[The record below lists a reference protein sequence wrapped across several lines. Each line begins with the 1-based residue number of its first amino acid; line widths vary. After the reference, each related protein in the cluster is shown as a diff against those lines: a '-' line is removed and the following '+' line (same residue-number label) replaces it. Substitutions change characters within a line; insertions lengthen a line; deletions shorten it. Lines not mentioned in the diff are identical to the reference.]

1 MIADDVADQPE
12 VVRRSNFVGAF
23 VKYRHASVSCAI
35 LTQKWKLLAP
45 AIRVN
50 ATAVCCFRLRDQDE
64 LESFIKGI
72 SAHLGYK
79 TTMEVYKSCID
90 DGPYSFLFV
99 DLLANPPKFY
109 CRFEKRVLVD
119 GE

>member
-1 MIADDVADQPE
+1 MT
-12 VVRRSNFVGAF
+12 GASHS
-23 VKYRHASVSCAI
+23 RERDRCMLLSVEGPGRIGKFCI
-35 LTQKWKLLAP
+35 
-45 AIRVN
+45 N
-50 ATAVCCFRLRDQDE
+50 
-64 LESFIKGI
+64 GI
-72 SAHLGYK
+72 PAHLGYK

-119 GE
+119 GEK

>member
-1 MIADDVADQPE
+1 M
-12 VVRRSNFVGAF
+12 
-23 VKYRHASVSCAI
+23 
-35 LTQKWKLLAP
+35 
-45 AIRVN
+45 
-50 ATAVCCFRLRDQDE
+50 
-64 LESFIKGI
+64 

-79 TTMEVYKSCID
+79 TTTEVYKSCID
-90 DGPYSFLFV
+90 DGPYSFLYV